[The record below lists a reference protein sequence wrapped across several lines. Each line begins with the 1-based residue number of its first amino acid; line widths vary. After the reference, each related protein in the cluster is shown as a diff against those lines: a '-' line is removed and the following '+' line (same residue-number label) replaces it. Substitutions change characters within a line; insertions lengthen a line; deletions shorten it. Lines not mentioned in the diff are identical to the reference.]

1 MADTHGSGPCEE
13 TRAGSTPVIRTKQ
26 KFVAQGSYEFLFC
39 CCKSNIKFLEARF
52 LYPKVFKYTIRHF
65 YWNF

>member
-26 KFVAQGSYEFLFC
+26 KFVAQ
-39 CCKSNIKFLEARF
+39 NA
-52 LYPKVFKYTIRHF
+52 TNF
-65 YWNF
+65 YFVVVSLI